1 MREIQHEIGLDD
13 ALNRIGQSDSSEDEN
28 TSREKSN
35 YETVDD

>member
-13 ALNRIGQSDSSEDEN
+13 ALNRLGRSDSSEDEKA
-28 TSREKSN
+28 SREKSK